1 MKRHVMFVASVAALL
16 MVPVG
21 AQQGSATTS
30 PSQKNRPAAAAPERT
45 GAALFR
51 EYCAP
56 CHGVNARGNG
66 PAAPAFKQRPPDLT
80 HLAARHK
87 GFPRKL
93 VEDMILGDTALQP
106 AHGSREMPVWGPTFR
121 QSADAATLMKNL
133 IRHLESIQ
141 EK

>member
-1 MKRHVMFVASVAALL
+1 MKRYVMLVASVAALA
-16 MVPVG
+16 MVPVA
-21 AQQGSATTS
+21 AQQAG
-30 PSQKNRPAAAAPERT
+30 QKAPAAKPASASTERT
-45 GAALFR
+45 GAAIFR
-51 EYCAP
+51 EYCAA

-87 GFPRKL
+87 GFPRA
-93 VEDMILGDTALQP
+93 EIEAMILGDDPLQP

-121 QSADAATLMKNL
+121 NSPDAATLMRNL
-133 IRHLESIQ
+133 LRHLESIQ

>member
-1 MKRHVMFVASVAALL
+1 MKRFVMLVASVAALS
-16 MVPVG
+16 MVPVA
-21 AQQGSATTS
+21 AQQSG
-30 PSQKNRPAAAAPERT
+30 QKPAPAAKPAASGTTERT
-45 GAALFR
+45 GAAIFR

-80 HLAARHK
+80 HLATRHK
-87 GFPRKL
+87 GFPRAQ
-93 VEDMILGDTALQP
+93 VEAMILGDDPLQP

-121 QSADAATLMKNL
+121 NSPDAATLMKNL